1 MPRKAHLFLF
11 YAWLVSESMFNRAS
25 EPLLTPMS
33 EKSPLHGASR
43 FGLLCGEALVT
54 SGGQNP

>member
-33 EKSPLHGASR
+33 EKSPLHGASKAGKVFMDTR
-43 FGLLCGEALVT
+43 ESSKLE
-54 SGGQNP
+54 